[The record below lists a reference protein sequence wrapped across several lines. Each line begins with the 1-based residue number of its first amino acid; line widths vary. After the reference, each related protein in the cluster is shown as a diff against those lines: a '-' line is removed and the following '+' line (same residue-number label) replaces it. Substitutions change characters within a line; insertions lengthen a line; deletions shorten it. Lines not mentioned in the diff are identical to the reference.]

1 MTDFSHQQIAER
13 FAQAVKDGNIRF
25 GRVASSG
32 AMGQAIQVRQD
43 SGQMVRAIAQNNCT
57 PGELCT
63 LFFLDGEVR
72 AYGSNDVATI
82 ERSLRYRRHRE
93 QVASIEER
101 ILALL
106 LYEKPAIVGLLA
118 YLKKETIAYF
128 SILSI
133 LYEVIAQEERIAC
146 TCPTYNRVGNR
157 CVPVCDGTGQYATL
171 QQCLAAP
178 EPPWPDPAGQ
188 DGGGGYWVLYGGY
201 KQGTRGGP
209 FGPYTYPAGD
219 WQGGIFYSSLLP
231 SNPCSTVGLN
241 LHPHYA
247 PASFVDARPADFPP
261 GGNRT
266 AFWVYYN
273 LPLIPKP
280 TNGILAS
287 MKNAIST
294 SGTYEYTDDGWFIL
308 IDYNNDVFVNGQWLS
323 GDNIAYGICFVG
335 KYVPYGNANNPP
347 TPPTTL
353 SRSVGGVAYTI
364 NLAGITLIQNRA
376 ALICSP
382 FNGQDPTCTDPG
394 RGNPPISCPFPE
406 DKRSRTFYLGGSKQG
421 GLEIHKLHYQEP
433 YFVYAIATEG
443 QLSETEELSSK
454 ETVKL
459 LHGKN
464 KDGTWCAI
472 TEIKVD
478 NRSLNKN
485 TFRNPILPP
494 LDTQDWKRSTLGY
507 QSLYPNGAP
516 PVNSFIDNYR
526 YTNNANIQSAT
537 DEQNN
542 QLNFLVEFNA
552 QQKVSSATN
561 GSIFEPFLQ
570 AIRSRDLI
578 SARLCIAPI
587 EGYWANR
594 LKEKGFVINK
604 VFKLPPVQ
612 TQINII
618 GYSGWV
624 SQVKLAHKNSS
635 IGCKALQATVI
646 CNSTWQGQPS
656 PCSRGS
662 GKLLSVESWQPGET
676 YKIKVVPGSGFS
688 GGTIQVWGGNSGS
701 VSPTNRRFVKNIAA
715 GEDLFV
721 KFDSY
726 NGLLFQQRDLS
737 MGNRWKTLCI
747 SWNNETQTV
756 TLEAFR

>member
-1 MTDFSHQQIAER
+1 MTPEEIARRIAQIIKQQGIEIPEEINTQIARDRIIFQRHHRNQRRDADPKVASLSTFEEDAIAALSVFEYQQIA
-13 FAQAVKDGNIRF
+13 
-25 GRVASSG
+25 
-32 AMGQAIQVRQD
+32 
-43 SGQMVRAIAQNNCT
+43 
-57 PGELCT
+57 
-63 LFFLDGEVR
+63 
-72 AYGSNDVATI
+72 
-82 ERSLRYRRHRE
+82 SLSVYLE
-93 QVASIEER
+93 NPQ
-101 ILALL
+101 LQ
-106 LYEKPAIVGLLA
+106 LLA
-118 YLKKETIAYF
+118 Y
-128 SILSI
+128 LSI

-188 DGGGGYWVLYGGY
+188 DGRGGYWVLYGGY
-201 KQGTRGGP
+201 KQGTWNGLG
-209 FGPYTYPAGD
+209 YAYPAGD
-219 WQGGIFYSSLLP
+219 WQGGLFYESFLS
-231 SNPCSTVGLN
+231 SNPCSSTYLSTVEHFVSRAWVEANPGEFPSGFPSGNFYYFN
-241 LHPHYA
+241 LSMVPSLDTSRY
-247 PASFVDARPADFPP
+247 PP
-261 GGNRT
+261 G
-266 AFWVYYN
+266 
-273 LPLIPKP
+273 
-280 TNGILAS
+280 AS
-287 MKNAIST
+287 LVNMKNTSST
-294 SGTYEYTDDGWFIL
+294 SGTRVATPDGWFL
-308 IDYNNDVFVNGQWLS
+308 FSAFNNDIYISSTNSWYS
-323 GDNIAYGICFVG
+323 GNDIAYGVIFVG
-335 KYVPYGNANNPP
+335 KYVPHGSVNPSPQPPP
-347 TPPTTL
+347 TIAGNSTA
-353 SRSVGGVAYTI
+353 GV
-364 NLAGITLIQNRA
+364 TLIQNRA

-485 TFRNPILPP
+485 IFRNPILPP

-516 PVNSFIDNYR
+516 PVNSFVDNYR
-526 YTNNANIQSAT
+526 YENNANIQSAT

-542 QLNFLVEFNA
+542 QLNFLVEFNE

-570 AIRSRDLI
+570 AIRSRDLV

-594 LKEKGFVINK
+594 SKEKGFVINK
-604 VFKLPPVQ
+604 VFKLPPAQ

-624 SQVKLAHKNSS
+624 SQVKSAHKNSS

-676 YKIKVVPGSGFS
+676 YKIKVVSGSGFS

-721 KFDSY
+721 KFDNY
-726 NGLLFQQRDLS
+726 TGLLFQQRDHS